1 MTRYSQSEILDTNY
15 IPGEQRI
22 ALVVTLKNY
31 QQVISLR
38 KAIRYSYIFVN
49 GEFVKSIYSNN
60 SGNNLNPTSYM
71 YVVGAW
77 MTSKSI
83 INKTQQLEY
92 MIRYQYGMSSSRR
105 LVQIYP
111 DRNWYRYYTDNDV
124 EFMFSSNNG
133 GVFVAPKLD

>member
-1 MTRYSQSEILDTNY
+1 
-15 IPGEQRI
+15 
-22 ALVVTLKNY
+22 
-31 QQVISLR
+31 
-38 KAIRYSYIFVN
+38 
-49 GEFVKSIYSNN
+49 
-60 SGNNLNPTSYM
+60 
-71 YVVGAW
+71 

-105 LVQIYP
+105 MVQIYP

>member
-1 MTRYSQSEILDTNY
+1 MTRYNQTEILDTNY

-71 YVVGAW
+71 YVVGA
-77 MTSKSI
+77 
-83 INKTQQLEY
+83 
-92 MIRYQYGMSSSRR
+92 
-105 LVQIYP
+105 
-111 DRNWYRYYTDNDV
+111 
-124 EFMFSSNNG
+124 
-133 GVFVAPKLD
+133 